1 MEEEPIPVIPTL
13 HNNSVPV
20 IKDVS
25 RQMAYIVRWYFA
37 NPGRTSSNNEDE
49 LISFRKFNAIYG
61 KDPLTMCNKTR
72 EALQKICGRYVHNVN
87 VDVTYEMHN
96 GRDRDGVLQGTY
108 TMTIRIADSD
118 GMPLIDDQNI
128 RVTDN
133 GNKIDVIPT
142 IKELRKNG

>member
-1 MEEEPIPVIPTL
+1 MADDPIPVIPTL

-61 KDPLTMCNKTR
+61 KDPLTMCNQTQI
-72 EALQKICGRYVHNVN
+72 ALQKICSKFVSNVN
-87 VDVTYEMHN
+87 VEVTYDMKDK
-96 GRDRDGVLQGTY
+96 RDRDGVLQGTY
-108 TMTIRIADSD
+108 TMTIRISDSN
-118 GMPLIDDQNI
+118 GIPLIDDANI
-128 RVTDN
+128 VVSDN
-133 GNKIDVIPT
+133 GDKIDVIPT
-142 IKELRKNG
+142 IKEIRRNG